1 MKSRSKSSCRM
12 MRLDQVRKLRM
23 IVEVI
28 TRHDSIGSLSTRVQR
43 ISSFSHFHN
52 CVPHGADAACQ
63 LTRDV
68 LLPDPVPRSWLR
80 RADRDYS
87 RDRRAEIPSSVTWDS
102 SASREKR
109 TCDCLAESRHAACGY
124 RRQSCHRVAS
134 CRRPDCCRH
143 SGKPEETG
151 YL

>member
-68 LLPDPVPRSWLR
+68 LLPDPEPRSWLR
-80 RADRDYS
+80 RANRDYS
-87 RDRRAEIPSSVTWDS
+87 RDRRAEIASSVTWER
-102 SASREKR
+102 SASRAKG
-109 TCDCLAESRHAACGY
+109 TCDCLPETRHASCAYSRQPSHSVPAC
-124 RRQSCHRVAS
+124 R
-134 CRRPDCCRH
+134 
-143 SGKPEETG
+143 T
-151 YL
+151 